1 MFLDFGHFGIF
12 LYNFFIFQYLM
23 GLPLILIMIL
33 LVWSP
38 IIAFALINTIGN
50 ISPPESAIMTVSLEG
65 FPVNNFFFDFFFKF
79 FWKLKKILSK
89 KIQKNFPNFSSHSIK
104 WKQKV

>member
-1 MFLDFGHFGIF
+1 
-12 LYNFFIFQYLM
+12 M

-65 FPVNNFFFDFFFKF
+65 FPVRRKKFLIFNNFS
-79 FWKLKKILSK
+79 L
-89 KIQKNFPNFSSHSIK
+89 SIK
-104 WKQKV
+104 WKLKVWV